1 VAGRRLLG
9 HAVADAAR
17 IRNPVDETSMRL
29 RRAFL
34 LAAGA
39 ILLPAIAAGQT

>member
-1 VAGRRLLG
+1 
-9 HAVADAAR
+9 
-17 IRNPVDETSMRL
+17 MRL